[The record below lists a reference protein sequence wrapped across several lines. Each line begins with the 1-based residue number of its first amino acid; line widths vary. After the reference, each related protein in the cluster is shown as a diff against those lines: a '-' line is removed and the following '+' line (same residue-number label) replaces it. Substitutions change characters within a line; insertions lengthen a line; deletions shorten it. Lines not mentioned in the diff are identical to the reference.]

1 MVFPGRSAQSKGKES
16 LRAGIDVQEDPEKD
30 RDQAHAERFE
40 RLFLQ

>member
-1 MVFPGRSAQSKGKES
+1 MSAVRVNG
-16 LRAGIDVQEDPEKD
+16 LDVQEDPEKD